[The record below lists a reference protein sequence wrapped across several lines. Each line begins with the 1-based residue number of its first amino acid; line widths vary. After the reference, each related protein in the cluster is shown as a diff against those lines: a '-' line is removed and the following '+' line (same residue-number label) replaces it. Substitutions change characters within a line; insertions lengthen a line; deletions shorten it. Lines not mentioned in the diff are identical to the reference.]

1 MKNIVIASGK
11 GGTGKTFIATNVA
24 KTLEKKGK
32 KVTYLDCDVEEPN
45 GHLFLKP
52 EISEEQDIEIEAPL
66 GVDEDKCIACGKCVD
81 ACSYNAIAL
90 VKGKVLFFPEL
101 CHVCGGCSIVCPTDA
116 IVEDKKKIGV
126 LKKGKTGSMNVF
138 YALLQTGEGGMS
150 PRLIQNVKKNTEEGI
165 NIIDS
170 PPGTACPAVE
180 SINGADLAVLVTDPT
195 PFGINDLKLAVNM
208 CRELKIEPVVVVN
221 RADYKDNKLK
231 EYCKKAKLEIIG
243 EIPDDR
249 KIAEIYSNG
258 DLLVETKHDEYINLF
273 EKLSK
278 ILEESA
284 EVKRTVKEPEKI
296 SYKGQKIKSKELTQ
310 QPTLESKKKLKEMV
324 VISGKGGTGKT
335 SLTASFAALAENP
348 VISDCDVDA
357 ADLHLITEPE
367 VLNKGFFTGG
377 VSAEIIQ
384 DKCTGC
390 GKCMNACR
398 FNAIEKTDGRYHID
412 PFECEGCGVC
422 NLVCQDDAIKIED
435 AINGEWYTSNTRL
448 GVMSHAKLGLAEE
461 NTGRLVTVVR
471 NKASEITTDQKE
483 MMIDGAPGTGCPV
496 IASLSGVDYA
506 LVVTEPTVSGIHDM
520 KRVIDV
526 ADHFGVKTGILVNK
540 SDLNQ
545 DKTNE
550 IKKIAEERQIEIMG
564 ELPYDSGFTDAQMKK
579 LSIVEYQDNDTTK
592 KLKKIW
598 KKIVEKNIEKV

>member
-11 GGTGKTFIATNVA
+11 GGTGKTFIATNIA
-24 KTLEKKGK
+24 KTLEKKGRK
-32 KVTYLDCDVEEPN
+32 LTYLDCDVEEPN

-52 EISEEQDIEIEAPL
+52 KISEEIDIEIEAPL
-66 GVDEDKCIACGKCVD
+66 RVDEDKCIACGKCVE

-126 LKKGKTGSMNVF
+126 LKKGKTGDMNVF
-138 YALLQTGEGGMS
+138 YALLKTGEGGMS
-150 PRLIQNVKKNTEEGI
+150 PRLIQNVKQQEGEGI
-165 NIIDS
+165 NIIDA

-208 CRELKIEPVVVVN
+208 CRELKIEPVVLVN

-231 EYCKKAKLEIIG
+231 EYCEKAELEIIG

-249 KIAEIYSNG
+249 EIAEIYSNG
-258 DLLVETKHDEYINLF
+258 GLIVEQENSRYVDLF

-278 ILEESA
+278 ILEKSA
-284 EVKRTVKEPEKI
+284 EVKRSVKEPEEI
-296 SYKGQKIKSKELTQ
+296 SYKGQKIRSKELRQ
-310 QPTLESKKKLKEMV
+310 QPDLESDKKLKEMV

-357 ADLHLITEPE
+357 ADLHLITEPRI
-367 VLNKGFFTGG
+367 LNKGFFTGS
-377 VSAEIIQ
+377 VSTEIDQ
-384 DKCTGC
+384 DKCTNC
-390 GKCMNACR
+390 GRCMDACR
-398 FNAIEKTDGRYHID
+398 FNAIEKTEGKYNID

-422 NLVCQDDAIKIED
+422 NLVCQDGAIKVED
-435 AINGEWYTSNTRL
+435 AINGEWYTSETRL

-471 NKASEITTDQKE
+471 NKASEITTEQNR
-483 MMIDGAPGTGCPV
+483 MIIDGAPGTGCPV

-506 LVVTEPTVSGIHDM
+506 LIVTEPTVSGIHDM
-520 KRVIDV
+520 QRVIDV
-526 ADHFGVKTGILVNK
+526 ADHFGVKTGILINK

-545 DKTNE
+545 EKTNE
-550 IKKIAEERQIEIMG
+550 IKNIAKEKKIEIMG
-564 ELPYDSGFTDAQMKK
+564 EIPYDPGFTDAQMKK
-579 LSIVEYQDNDTTK
+579 LSIVEYQNNDTTK
-592 KLKKIW
+592 KIKNIW
-598 KKIVEKNIEKV
+598 KKIVESTGGDL